1 MLKISAVILSFTIL
15 FQSFSLEIEDFNN
28 LPVLVDH
35 IASHLNEGDSLAEFI
50 ALHYGSELNK
60 HEQEHKEHKEL
71 PFKHHHLES
80 HFQMVFI
87 LCVHNYP
94 LPFSEIKIDTNNFE
108 YKEPITKSF
117 INNFFQPPQKL
128 HS

>member
-1 MLKISAVILSFTIL
+1 MTKISAIILSFTIL
-15 FQSFSLEIEDFNN
+15 FQSFNFDIDDINR
-28 LPVLVDH
+28 LPALVDH
-35 IASHLNEGDSLAEFI
+35 ISCHLKSGDSFAEFI
-50 ALHYGSELNK
+50 EKHYGSESNN
-60 HEQEHKEHKEL
+60 HEQDHKDHNKL
-71 PFKHHHLES
+71 PFKHQHLES

-94 LPFSEIKIDTNNFE
+94 INFNEINLESNNFT
-108 YKEPITKSF
+108 YKEPITNSF

>member
-1 MLKISAVILSFTIL
+1 MTRILAIILSFTIL
-15 FQSFSLEIEDFNN
+15 FQSFILEIEDFNKFPT
-28 LPVLVDH
+28 LIEH
-35 IASHLNEGDSLAEFI
+35 ISSHLKNGDSLAEFI
-50 ALHYGSELNK
+50 EMHYGSESNSHDK
-60 HEQEHKEHKEL
+60 EHNEHKEL
-71 PFKHHHLES
+71 PFKHQHLES

-94 LPFSEIKIDTNNFE
+94 LSFNDIKIETNNFN
-108 YKEPITKSF
+108 YKEPITNLF